1 MAFTVINTTDTL
13 EQMRVKLNTL
23 TQTDFGDPSTLAGA
37 GLSSTS
43 ICGAVVEIAGVAFSA
58 AGWVIRDSS
67 STIQSIGAGQT
78 LDVRGTSNQIN
89 AVVSATDTLTLS
101 LTPSVTISGNFTS
114 STGNII
120 ATTGNITAGGS
131 LHTLGT
137 IEISS
142 NTIRSTNTSLVTIN
156 DPLTVVGVINAS
168 SIISAGTIAG
178 TGISGTTGAFSGAV
192 SGTTITGTST
202 IQGTDLILT
211 GSAGIQFEG
220 STADNFETTL
230 IVVDPTADR
239 TITIPNITG
248 TIITTGD
255 SGTVTSTMIANGTI
269 INEDIADTTI
279 RAAKLNLSG
288 DTLTVNTLVASTITG
303 TSSIAST
310 VTLTADDTTNASNF
324 LTFAGTATGNQALK
338 TDTSLT
344 YNPSTN
350 VLSTTAT
357 QAQYADLAEIY
368 ETDKIYDIGTVVMVG
383 GNKEVTECFVG
394 NRVVGVISEK
404 PAFLMNAKAEG
415 QPIALKGRV
424 KVKVVGTVKKGDELV
439 AGNGGFA
446 TTISVEFNKVFA
458 IALEDNENG
467 LIEAIIL

>member
-1 MAFTVINTTDTL
+1 MAFTIINTTDTL

-23 TQTDFGDPSTLAGA
+23 TQTDFGDPATLSTV
-37 GLSSTS
+37 GLSATS
-43 ICGAVVEIAGVAFSA
+43 VMGAVIEIANVAFSA

-78 LDVRGTSNQIN
+78 LNVLGTANQIN
-89 AVVSATDTLTLS
+89 AVVSATDTLTIS
-101 LTPSVTISGNFTS
+101 LTNNITIP
-114 STGNII
+114 
-120 ATTGNITAGGS
+120 GNITANGS
-131 LHTLGT
+131 THTLGT
-137 IEISS
+137 LEISS

-156 DPLTVVGVINAS
+156 DPLSVIGVINAS
-168 SIISAGTIAG
+168 SIVSAGTIAG
-178 TGISGTTGAFSGAV
+178 SGISGTTGLF
-192 SGTTITGTST
+192 TST
-202 IQGTDLILT
+202 ITSSSSIEGTELILT
-211 GSAGIQFEG
+211 SGNIIFEG
-220 STADNFETTL
+220 STIDNFETTL
-230 IVVDPTADR
+230 TVVDPTADR

-255 SGTVTSTMIANGTI
+255 TGTVTSTMIANGTI

-288 DTLTVNTLVASTITG
+288 DTVTVNTLIASNITG
-303 TSSIAST
+303 TASIAST
-310 VTLTADDTTNASNF
+310 LSLTADNSTNAANF

-368 ETDKIYDIGTVVMVG
+368 ETDKLYDVGTVVMVG

-394 NRVVGVISEK
+394 NRVVGVISDR
-404 PAFLMNAKAEG
+404 PAFLMNAQGTG

-424 KVKVVGTVKKGDELV
+424 KVKVVGPIKKGDELV

-446 TTISVEFNKVFA
+446 TTISVEFNRVFA

>member
-1 MAFTVINTTDTL
+1 MAFTIINTTDTL

-23 TQTDFGDPSTLAGA
+23 TQTDFGDPATLASA
-37 GLSSTS
+37 GLSATS
-43 ICGAVVEIAGVAFSA
+43 VMGAVIEIANVAFSA

-78 LDVRGTSNQIN
+78 LNVLGTANQIN
-89 AVVSATDTLTLS
+89 AVVSATDTLTIS
-101 LTPSVTISGNFTS
+101 LTNNITIP
-114 STGNII
+114 
-120 ATTGNITAGGS
+120 GNITANGS
-131 LHTLGT
+131 THTLGT

-156 DPLTVVGVINAS
+156 DPLSVIGVINAS
-168 SIISAGTIAG
+168 SIVSAGTIAG
-178 TGISGTTGAFSGAV
+178 SGISGTTGLF
-192 SGTTITGTST
+192 TST
-202 IQGTDLILT
+202 ITSSSSIEGTELILT
-211 GSAGIQFEG
+211 SGNIIFEG
-220 STADNFETTL
+220 STIDNFETTL
-230 IVVDPTADR
+230 TVVDPTADR

-255 SGTVTSTMIANGTI
+255 TGTVTSTMIANGTI

-288 DTLTVNTLVASTITG
+288 DTVTVNTLIASNITG
-303 TSSIAST
+303 TASIAST
-310 VTLTADDTTNASNF
+310 LSLTADNSTNAANF

-368 ETDKIYDIGTVVMVG
+368 ETDKLYDVGTVVMVG

-394 NRVVGVISEK
+394 NRVVGVISDR
-404 PAFLMNAKAEG
+404 PAFLMNAQGTG

-424 KVKVVGTVKKGDELV
+424 KVKVVGPIKKGDELV

-446 TTISVEFNKVFA
+446 TTISVEFNRVFA

>member
-1 MAFTVINTTDTL
+1 MAFTIINTTDTL

-23 TQTDFGDPSTLAGA
+23 TQTDFGDPSTLASA
-37 GLSSTS
+37 GLSATS
-43 ICGAVVEIAGVAFSA
+43 VMGAVIEIANVAFSA
-58 AGWVIRDSS
+58 AGWVIKDSS

-78 LDVRGTSNQIN
+78 LNVLGTANQIN
-89 AVVSATDTLTLS
+89 AVVSATDTLTVS
-101 LTPSVTISGNFTS
+101 LTNSITIP
-114 STGNII
+114 
-120 ATTGNITAGGS
+120 GNITANGNI
-131 LHTLGT
+131 HTLGT
-137 IEISS
+137 LEISS

-156 DPLTVVGVINAS
+156 DPLSVIGVINAS
-168 SIISAGTIAG
+168 SIVSAGTIAG
-178 TGISGTTGAFSGAV
+178 SGISGTTGLF
-192 SGTTITGTST
+192 TST
-202 IQGTDLILT
+202 ITSSSSIEGTELILT
-211 GSAGIQFEG
+211 SGNIIFEG
-220 STADNFETTL
+220 TTVDNFETTL
-230 IVVDPTADR
+230 TVVDPTADR
-239 TITIPNITG
+239 TITLPNISG
-248 TIITTGD
+248 TVITTGD
-255 SGTVTSTMIANGTI
+255 TGTVTSTMIANGTI
-269 INEDIADTTI
+269 VNEDIADTTI
-279 RAAKLNLSG
+279 RATKLNLSG
-288 DTLTVNTLVASTITG
+288 DTLTVNTLIASTITG
-303 TSSIAST
+303 TASIAST
-310 VTLTADDTTNASNF
+310 LSLTADNSTNAANF
-324 LTFAGTATGNQALK
+324 LTFAGAATGNQALK

-368 ETDKIYDIGTVVMVG
+368 ETDRLYDIGTVVMVG

>member
-13 EQMRVKLNTL
+13 EQARVKLNNL
-23 TQTDFGDPSTLAGA
+23 TTNDFGDPATLAGA

-43 ICGAVVEIAGVAFSA
+43 IVGAVVEIAGVAFSA
-58 AGWVIRDSS
+58 AGWTIRDSS
-67 STIQSIGAGQT
+67 STIQVVGAGQT
-78 LDVRGTSNQIN
+78 LDVRGTSNQIT
-89 AVVSATDTLTLS
+89 AVVSATDTLTLA
-101 LTPSVTISGNFTS
+101 LTSNVTIPGNFT
-114 STGNII
+114 
-120 ATTGNITAGGS
+120 ATSGNITAGGA

-137 IEISS
+137 IEISG

-202 IQGTDLILT
+202 IQGTDLLLT
-211 GSAGIQFEG
+211 GSVGIIFEG
-220 STADNFETTL
+220 STNDAFETTL
-230 IVVDPTADR
+230 VVVDPTADR

-255 SGTVTSTMIANGTI
+255 TGTVTSTMIANGTI

-288 DTLTVNTLVASTITG
+288 DTLTVNTLIASTITG

-310 VTLTADDTTNASNF
+310 VTLTADDTTNAANF

-394 NRVVGVISEK
+394 NRVVGVISDR
-404 PAFLMNAKAEG
+404 PAFLMNAQGMG

-424 KVKVVGTVKKGDELV
+424 QVKVVGAVKKGDELV

>member
-1 MAFTVINTTDTL
+1 MAFTIINTTDTL

-23 TQTDFGDPSTLAGA
+23 TQTDFGDPATLSSV
-37 GLSSTS
+37 GLSATS
-43 ICGAVVEIAGVAFSA
+43 VMGAVIEIANVAFSA
-58 AGWVIRDSS
+58 AGWVIKDSS

-78 LDVRGTSNQIN
+78 LNVLGTANQIN
-89 AVVSATDTLTLS
+89 AVVSATDTLTIS
-101 LTPSVTISGNFTS
+101 LTNNITIP
-114 STGNII
+114 
-120 ATTGNITAGGS
+120 GNITANGS
-131 LHTLGT
+131 THTLGT
-137 IEISS
+137 LEISS

-156 DPLTVVGVINAS
+156 DPLSVIGVINAS
-168 SIISAGTIAG
+168 SIVSAGTIAG
-178 TGISGTTGAFSGAV
+178 SGISGTTGLF
-192 SGTTITGTST
+192 TST
-202 IQGTDLILT
+202 ITSSSSIQGTELILT
-211 GSAGIQFEG
+211 SGNIIFEG
-220 STADNFETTL
+220 STIDNFETTL
-230 IVVDPTADR
+230 TVVDPTADR

-255 SGTVTSTMIANGTI
+255 TGTVTSTMIANGTI

-288 DTLTVNTLVASTITG
+288 DTVTVNTLIASNITG
-303 TSSIAST
+303 TASIAST
-310 VTLTADDTTNASNF
+310 LSLTADNSTNAANF

-368 ETDKIYDIGTVVMVG
+368 ETDKLYDVGTVVMVG

-394 NRVVGVISEK
+394 NRVVGVISDR
-404 PAFLMNAKAEG
+404 PAFLMNAQGTG

-424 KVKVVGTVKKGDELV
+424 KVKVVGPIKKGDELV

-446 TTISVEFNKVFA
+446 TTISVEFNRVFA

>member
-1 MAFTVINTTDTL
+1 MAFTIINTTDTL

-23 TQTDFGDPSTLAGA
+23 TQTDFGDPATLSSV
-37 GLSSTS
+37 GLSATS
-43 ICGAVVEIAGVAFSA
+43 VMGAVIEIANVAFSA
-58 AGWVIRDSS
+58 AGWVIKDSS

-78 LDVRGTSNQIN
+78 LNVLGTANQIN
-89 AVVSATDTLTLS
+89 AVVSATDTLTIS
-101 LTPSVTISGNFTS
+101 LTNNITIP
-114 STGNII
+114 
-120 ATTGNITAGGS
+120 GNITANGS
-131 LHTLGT
+131 THTLGT

-156 DPLTVVGVINAS
+156 DPLSVIGVINAS
-168 SIISAGTIAG
+168 SIVSAGTIAG
-178 TGISGTTGAFSGAV
+178 SGISGTTGLF
-192 SGTTITGTST
+192 TST
-202 IQGTDLILT
+202 ITSSSSIQGTELILT
-211 GSAGIQFEG
+211 SGNIIFEG
-220 STADNFETTL
+220 STIDNFETTL
-230 IVVDPTADR
+230 TVVDPTADR

-255 SGTVTSTMIANGTI
+255 TGTVTSTMIANGTI

-288 DTLTVNTLVASTITG
+288 DTVTVNTLIASNITG
-303 TSSIAST
+303 TASIAST
-310 VTLTADDTTNASNF
+310 LSLTADNSTNAANF

-368 ETDKIYDIGTVVMVG
+368 ETDKLYDVGTVVMVG

-394 NRVVGVISEK
+394 NRVVGVISDR
-404 PAFLMNAKAEG
+404 PAFLMNAQGTG

-424 KVKVVGTVKKGDELV
+424 KVKVVGPIKKGDELV

-446 TTISVEFNKVFA
+446 TTISVEFNRVFA

>member
-58 AGWVIRDSS
+58 AGWTIRDSS
-67 STIQSIGAGQT
+67 STIQVIGAGQT
-78 LDVRGTSNQIN
+78 LDVRGTSNQIT
-89 AVVSATDTLTLS
+89 AVVSATDTLTLA
-101 LTPSVTISGNFTS
+101 LTSNVTIPGNFT
-114 STGNII
+114 
-120 ATTGNITAGGS
+120 ATSGNITAGGV

-142 NTIRSTNTSLVTIN
+142 NTIRSTNTSLITIN

-178 TGISGTTGAFSGAV
+178 TGISGTTGVFSGAV

-394 NRVVGVISEK
+394 NRVVGVISDR
-404 PAFLMNAKAEG
+404 PAFLMNAQGMG

>member
-1 MAFTVINTTDTL
+1 MAFTIINTTDTL

-23 TQTDFGDPSTLAGA
+23 TQTDFGDPATLSSV
-37 GLSSTS
+37 GLSATS
-43 ICGAVVEIAGVAFSA
+43 VMGAVIEIANVAFSA
-58 AGWVIRDSS
+58 AGWVIKDSS

-78 LDVRGTSNQIN
+78 LNVLGTANQIN
-89 AVVSATDTLTLS
+89 AVVSATDTLTIS
-101 LTPSVTISGNFTS
+101 LTNNITIP
-114 STGNII
+114 
-120 ATTGNITAGGS
+120 GNITANGS
-131 LHTLGT
+131 THTLGT

-156 DPLTVVGVINAS
+156 DPLSVIGVINAS
-168 SIISAGTIAG
+168 SIVSAGTIAG
-178 TGISGTTGAFSGAV
+178 SGISGTTGLF
-192 SGTTITGTST
+192 TST
-202 IQGTDLILT
+202 ITSSSSIQGTELILT
-211 GSAGIQFEG
+211 SGNIIFEG
-220 STADNFETTL
+220 STVDNFETTL
-230 IVVDPTADR
+230 TVVDPTADR

-255 SGTVTSTMIANGTI
+255 TGTVTSTMIANGTI

-288 DTLTVNTLVASTITG
+288 DTVTVNTLIASNITG
-303 TSSIAST
+303 TASIAST
-310 VTLTADDTTNASNF
+310 LSLTADNSTNAANF

-368 ETDKIYDIGTVVMVG
+368 ETDKLYDVGTVVMVG

-394 NRVVGVISEK
+394 NRVVGVISDR
-404 PAFLMNAKAEG
+404 PAFLMNAQGTG

-424 KVKVVGTVKKGDELV
+424 KVKVVGPIKKGDELV

-446 TTISVEFNKVFA
+446 TTISVEFNRVFA

>member
-1 MAFTVINTTDTL
+1 MAFTIINTTDTL
-13 EQMRVKLNTL
+13 EQMRVKLNNL
-23 TQTDFGDPSTLAGA
+23 TTNDFGDPSTLASV

-43 ICGAVVEIAGVAFSA
+43 VMGAVIEIANVAFSA
-58 AGWVIRDSS
+58 AGWTIQDSS
-67 STIQSIGAGQT
+67 STIQVIGGGQT
-78 LDVRGTSNQIN
+78 LRVLGSANQIN

-101 LTPSVTISGNFTS
+101 LTNNVTIN
-114 STGNII
+114 N
-120 ATTGNITAGGS
+120 NLTANGS

-137 IEISS
+137 IEISG
-142 NTIRSTNTSLVTIN
+142 NNIRSTDSTTVRIN
-156 DPLTVVGVINAS
+156 DSLNINGGVSATSVS
-168 SIISAGTIAG
+168 ST
-178 TGISGTTGAFSGAV
+178 GAV
-192 SGTTITGTST
+192 SGTTITGTGAISGTTITGSST
-202 IQGTDLILT
+202 IQGTDLVLT

-230 IVVDPTADR
+230 VVVDPTADR

-255 SGTVTSTMIANGTI
+255 TGTVTSTMIANGTI

-279 RAAKLNLSG
+279 RAAKLNLSS

-310 VTLTADDTTNASNF
+310 VTLTADNTTNASNF
-324 LTFAGTATGNQALK
+324 LTFASTATGNQALK

-368 ETDKIYDIGTVVMVG
+368 ETDKTYDVGTVVMVG

-394 NRVVGVISEK
+394 NRVIGVISDR
-404 PAFLMNAKAEG
+404 PAFLMNSQGKG

-424 KVKVVGTVKKGDELV
+424 KVKVVGPVKKGDELV
-439 AGNGGFA
+439 AGNEGFA
-446 TTISVEFNKVFA
+446 TTISVEFNRVFA

>member
-1 MAFTVINTTDTL
+1 MAFTIINTTDTL

-23 TQTDFGDPSTLAGA
+23 TQTDFGDPATLSTV
-37 GLSSTS
+37 GLSATS
-43 ICGAVVEIAGVAFSA
+43 VMGAVIEIANVAFSA
-58 AGWVIRDSS
+58 AGWVIKDSS

-78 LDVRGTSNQIN
+78 LNVLGTANQIN
-89 AVVSATDTLTLS
+89 AVVSATDTLTIS
-101 LTPSVTISGNFTS
+101 LTNNITIP
-114 STGNII
+114 
-120 ATTGNITAGGS
+120 GNITANGS
-131 LHTLGT
+131 THTLGT

-156 DPLTVVGVINAS
+156 DPLSVIGVINAS
-168 SIISAGTIAG
+168 SIVSAGTIAG
-178 TGISGTTGAFSGAV
+178 SGISGTTGLF
-192 SGTTITGTST
+192 TST
-202 IQGTDLILT
+202 ITSSSSIQGTELILT
-211 GSAGIQFEG
+211 SGNIIFEG
-220 STADNFETTL
+220 STVDNFETTL
-230 IVVDPTADR
+230 TVVDPTADR

-255 SGTVTSTMIANGTI
+255 TGTVTSTMIANGTI

-279 RAAKLNLSG
+279 RATKLNLSG
-288 DTLTVNTLVASTITG
+288 DTVTVNTLIASNITG
-303 TSSIAST
+303 TASIAST
-310 VTLTADDTTNASNF
+310 LSLTADNSTNAANF

-368 ETDKIYDIGTVVMVG
+368 ETDKLYDVGTVVMVG

-394 NRVVGVISEK
+394 NRVVGVISDR
-404 PAFLMNAKAEG
+404 PAFLMNAQGTG

-424 KVKVVGTVKKGDELV
+424 KVKVVGPIKKGDELV

-446 TTISVEFNKVFA
+446 TTISVEFNRVFA

>member
-1 MAFTVINTTDTL
+1 MAFTIINTTDTL

-23 TQTDFGDPSTLAGA
+23 TQTDFGDPATLAGA
-37 GLSSTS
+37 GLSATS
-43 ICGAVVEIAGVAFSA
+43 VMGAVIEIANVAFSA
-58 AGWVIRDSS
+58 AGWVIKDSS

-78 LDVRGTSNQIN
+78 LNVLGTANQIN
-89 AVVSATDTLTLS
+89 AVVSATDTLTIS
-101 LTPSVTISGNFTS
+101 LTNNITIP
-114 STGNII
+114 
-120 ATTGNITAGGS
+120 GNITANGS
-131 LHTLGT
+131 THTLGT

-156 DPLTVVGVINAS
+156 DPLSVIGVINAS
-168 SIISAGTIAG
+168 SIVSSGTIAG
-178 TGISGTTGAFSGAV
+178 SGISGTTGLF
-192 SGTTITGTST
+192 TST
-202 IQGTDLILT
+202 ITSSSSIQGTELILT
-211 GSAGIQFEG
+211 SGNIIFEG
-220 STADNFETTL
+220 STVDNFETTL
-230 IVVDPTADR
+230 TVVDPTADR

-255 SGTVTSTMIANGTI
+255 TGTVTSTMIANGTI

-279 RAAKLNLSG
+279 RATKLNLSG
-288 DTLTVNTLVASTITG
+288 DTVTVNTLIASNITG
-303 TSSIAST
+303 TASIAST
-310 VTLTADDTTNASNF
+310 LSLTADNSTNAANF

-368 ETDKIYDIGTVVMVG
+368 ETDKLYDVGTVVMVG

-394 NRVVGVISEK
+394 NRVVGVISDR
-404 PAFLMNAKAEG
+404 PAFLMNAQGTG

-424 KVKVVGTVKKGDELV
+424 KVKVVGPIKKGDELV

-446 TTISVEFNKVFA
+446 TTISVEFNRVFA

>member
-1 MAFTVINTTDTL
+1 MAFTIINTTDTL

-23 TQTDFGDPSTLAGA
+23 TQTDFGDPATLSTV
-37 GLSSTS
+37 GLSATS
-43 ICGAVVEIAGVAFSA
+43 VMGAVIEIANVAFSA

-78 LDVRGTSNQIN
+78 LNVLGTANQIN
-89 AVVSATDTLTLS
+89 AVVSATDTLTIS
-101 LTPSVTISGNFTS
+101 LTNNITIP
-114 STGNII
+114 
-120 ATTGNITAGGS
+120 GNITANGS
-131 LHTLGT
+131 THTLGT
-137 IEISS
+137 LEISS

-156 DPLTVVGVINAS
+156 DPLSVIGVINAS
-168 SIISAGTIAG
+168 SIVSAGTIAG
-178 TGISGTTGAFSGAV
+178 SGISGTTGLF
-192 SGTTITGTST
+192 TST
-202 IQGTDLILT
+202 ITSSSSIQGTELILT
-211 GSAGIQFEG
+211 SGNIIFEG
-220 STADNFETTL
+220 STIDNFETTL
-230 IVVDPTADR
+230 TVVDPTADR

-255 SGTVTSTMIANGTI
+255 TGTVTSTMIANGTI

-288 DTLTVNTLVASTITG
+288 DTVTVNTLIASNITG
-303 TSSIAST
+303 TASIAST
-310 VTLTADDTTNASNF
+310 LSLTADNSTNAANF

-368 ETDKIYDIGTVVMVG
+368 ETDKLYDVGTVVMVG

-394 NRVVGVISEK
+394 NRVVGVISDR
-404 PAFLMNAKAEG
+404 PAFLMNAQGTG

-424 KVKVVGTVKKGDELV
+424 KVKVVGPIKKGDELV

-446 TTISVEFNKVFA
+446 TTISVEFNRVFA

>member
-58 AGWVIRDSS
+58 AGWTIRDSS
-67 STIQSIGAGQT
+67 STIQVIGAGQT
-78 LDVRGTSNQIN
+78 LDVRGTSNQIT
-89 AVVSATDTLTLS
+89 AVVSATDTLTLA
-101 LTPSVTISGNFTS
+101 LTSNVTIPGNFT
-114 STGNII
+114 
-120 ATTGNITAGGS
+120 ATSGNITAGGV

-142 NTIRSTNTSLVTIN
+142 NTIRSTNTSLITIN

-288 DTLTVNTLVASTITG
+288 DTLTVNTLIASTITG

-394 NRVVGVISEK
+394 NRVVGVISDR
-404 PAFLMNAKAEG
+404 PAFLMNAQGMG

>member
-1 MAFTVINTTDTL
+1 MAFTIINTTDTL

-23 TQTDFGDPSTLAGA
+23 TQTDFGDPATLSSV
-37 GLSSTS
+37 GLSATS
-43 ICGAVVEIAGVAFSA
+43 VMGAVIEIANVAFSA
-58 AGWVIRDSS
+58 AGWVIKDST
-67 STIQSIGAGQT
+67 STIQNIGAGQT
-78 LDVRGTSNQIN
+78 LNVLGTANQIN
-89 AVVSATDTLTLS
+89 AVVSATDTLTIS
-101 LTPSVTISGNFTS
+101 LTNNITIP
-114 STGNII
+114 
-120 ATTGNITAGGS
+120 GNITANGS
-131 LHTLGT
+131 THTLGT

-142 NTIRSTNTSLVTIN
+142 STIRSTNTSLVTIN
-156 DPLTVVGVINAS
+156 DPLSVIGVINAS
-168 SIISAGTIAG
+168 SIVSAGTIAG
-178 TGISGTTGAFSGAV
+178 SGISGTTGLF
-192 SGTTITGTST
+192 TST
-202 IQGTDLILT
+202 ITSSSSIEGTELILT
-211 GSAGIQFEG
+211 SGNIIFEG
-220 STADNFETTL
+220 STIDNFETTL
-230 IVVDPTADR
+230 TVVDPTADR

-255 SGTVTSTMIANGTI
+255 TGTVTSTMIANGTI

-288 DTLTVNTLVASTITG
+288 DTVTVNTLIASNITG
-303 TSSIAST
+303 TASIAST
-310 VTLTADDTTNASNF
+310 LSLTADNSTNASNF

-368 ETDKIYDIGTVVMVG
+368 ETDKLYDVGTVVMVG

-394 NRVVGVISEK
+394 NRVVGVISDR
-404 PAFLMNAKAEG
+404 PAFLMNAQGTG

-424 KVKVVGTVKKGDELV
+424 KVKVVGPIKKGDELV

-446 TTISVEFNKVFA
+446 TTISVEFNRVFA

>member
-1 MAFTVINTTDTL
+1 MAFTIINTTDTL
-13 EQMRVKLNTL
+13 EQMRVKLNNL
-23 TQTDFGDPSTLAGA
+23 TTNDFGDPSTLASV

-43 ICGAVVEIAGVAFSA
+43 VMGAVIEIANVAFSA
-58 AGWVIRDSS
+58 AGWTIQDSS
-67 STIQSIGAGQT
+67 STIQVIGGGQT
-78 LDVRGTSNQIN
+78 LRVLGSANQIN

-101 LTPSVTISGNFTS
+101 LTNNVTIN
-114 STGNII
+114 N
-120 ATTGNITAGGS
+120 NLTANGS

-137 IEISS
+137 IEISG
-142 NTIRSTNTSLVTIN
+142 NNIRSTDSTTVRIN
-156 DPLTVVGVINAS
+156 DSLNINGGVSATSVS
-168 SIISAGTIAG
+168 ST
-178 TGISGTTGAFSGAV
+178 GAV
-192 SGTTITGTST
+192 SGTTITGTGAISGTTITGSST
-202 IQGTDLILT
+202 IQGTDLVLT

-230 IVVDPTADR
+230 VVVDPTADR

-255 SGTVTSTMIANGTI
+255 TGTVTSTMIANGTI

-279 RAAKLNLSG
+279 RAAKLNLSS

-310 VTLTADDTTNASNF
+310 VTLTADNTTNASNF
-324 LTFAGTATGNQALK
+324 LTFASTATGNQALK

-368 ETDKIYDIGTVVMVG
+368 ETDKTYDIGTVVMVG

-394 NRVVGVISEK
+394 NRVIGVISDR
-404 PAFLMNAKAEG
+404 PAFLMNSQGKG

-424 KVKVVGTVKKGDELV
+424 KVKVVGPVKKGDELV
-439 AGNGGFA
+439 AGNEGFA
-446 TTISVEFNKVFA
+446 TTISVEFNRVFA